1 MAKGQK
7 SKEAVIEKILSSFEG
22 AFLYNGNKEIRI
34 PRTDDGELV
43 QIKVSL
49 TCAKENVEPGDDTV
63 VPGATSV
70 KATKATI
77 AEGAEP
83 VFEDVSGYV
92 SAVIEPSAEELNAV
106 NSLMESLGL

>member
-70 KATKATI
+70 KVTKVVAI
-77 AEGAEP
+77 ANGAEP
-83 VFEDVSGYV
+83 VFEDVPA
-92 SAVIEPSAEELNAV
+92 AVEPSAEELNAV
-106 NSLMESLGL
+106 SS